1 MMYTRY
7 FLCKFY
13 YPLALARK
21 ENWTKNVHC
30 IFCTNVRQIDEKID
44 VKIIMSGGTGI
55 FHQLIILK
63 PLCMTFKVFSKLF
76 VYVYFQGVRTRI
88 WNFDNWNLTWRQYCF
103 SFQHMLEWVKCLLF
117 CAYQRCPGVFGGWG
131 WYTHKSCRM
140 SREARTELAEG
151 ETLMISCETTT
162 LCFVASFT
170 C

>member
-55 FHQLIILK
+55 FHQLINLK
-63 PLCMTFKVFSKLF
+63 PLCMTFKVFLKLF
-76 VYVYFQGVRTRI
+76 VYVCFQYSKGQEFET
-88 WNFDNWNLTWRQYCF
+88 LTIGILICF

-151 ETLMISCETTT
+151 ETLMISCETV
-162 LCFVASFT
+162 LCR
-170 C
+170 